1 MGLAAWLFGI
11 RDPATLALHP
21 LRGALFETLI
31 VGEVIK
37 HWRNLGAPLDLYFW
51 RDNNG
56 LEADLLL
63 ENGTDL
69 QPIEIKSGRTV
80 TTDYIRAAQKA
91 GHIAG
96 DVDRIPWLVHGG
108 EDAYE
113 RSGVRVVGWR
123 SLSTALFG
131 A

>member
-1 MGLAAWLFGI
+1 MLGI

-37 HWRNLGAPLDLYFW
+37 HRRNQGAPLDLYFW

-63 ENGTDL
+63 EDCTDL

-91 GHIAG
+91 GRITG
-96 DVDRIPWLVHGG
+96 DADRTPWLVHGG
-108 EDAYE
+108 EDAYV

-123 SLSTALFG
+123 SLGTALSD